1 MKTLLFTTV
10 LTMLSLVL
18 ITPLPAQPAF
28 RDVTLTG
35 KVVDVDTRLPLEFA
49 AVSLFEQ
56 ADSSLANGIITDA
69 AGLFSLEAAPG
80 LYFLKIEFL
89 GYQSRILPDIE
100 LSGEEKVVDLGVI
113 NIEPQATL
121 LGEVVVEAEASQV
134 QMALDKKIYNVS
146 KDLNAMGGTAQDIL
160 DNVPSVQ
167 VDVEGNVSLRG
178 SNNVRILIDGKPS
191 GLIGIS
197 GTGGL
202 RQLQANLIDRVEV
215 ITNPSA
221 RYEAEGM
228 AGIINIVLKK
238 ERQQGVN
245 GSFDLTTGY
254 PHNHMT
260 AFNLNYRTDKLNL
273 FANSGLSYRRFPSEG
288 SLYQEVYRGDT
299 TLLTRQFEDGERGG
313 WGGNL
318 RLGADYFINPRNIL
332 TTAFTYRK
340 GKENNEE
347 RIEYRDYLFSLDN
360 PTGISVRSDEETE
373 KENNIEYALT
383 YRRNFDREGQELVA
397 DLRYQD
403 NSENENSDLRE
414 QFFNPGWIPSGQADL
429 LQRSRNKE
437 GERMLIGQIDYVHP
451 IGEEGKFEA
460 GWRSSIR
467 RIRNDFLVEEWADDG
482 WLPLPGLSND
492 FRYDEDIHAAY
503 LIYGNKHGRFSYQ
516 LGLRPEL
523 SLVTTELLQTGEV
536 NDRRYLNLFPSTHV
550 TYDLPADN
558 AVQISYS
565 RRLRRPRFHDLNP
578 FFSFSDNR
586 NFFAGNPDLDP
597 EFTHSIEVGH
607 LKYWEQASLSSAVYF
622 RHTDG
627 EIERI
632 RRIQQ
637 DGTFLTR
644 PENLATEDAFGIDI
658 NASFN
663 PYRWWKLDGNAN
675 FFRSITNGDNVETDL
690 YRDTYSWFARATSRF
705 SIGKKLDTQLRFHYR
720 APQETTQGTRKS
732 MSSVDLA
739 ASLDVLQQH
748 GTLTLS
754 IRDLFNTRRYRFTT
768 EGENF
773 YSEGRFQ
780 RRGTMVTLSLNYRL
794 NQTKQNRRNG
804 NREERMDMEE
814 DMQF

>member
-1 MKTLLFTTV
+1 MKHILLTTI
-10 LTMLSLVL
+10 LAILCLALV
-18 ITPLPAQPAF
+18 TPGSAQPVL

-35 KVVDVDTRLPLEFA
+35 KVVDAGTQQPLEFA
-49 AVSLFEQ
+49 AVSLFVQ
-56 ADSSLANGIITDA
+56 ADSSLVNGIITDES
-69 AGLFSLEAAPG
+69 GLFTLEAPPG

-89 GYQSRILPDIE
+89 GYQPKIIHDLELLPQDQE
-100 LSGEEKVVDLGVI
+100 VDLGMI
-113 NIEPQATL
+113 DIEPQATT
-121 LGEVVVEAEASQV
+121 LGEVVVEAEAGQV

-178 SNNVRILIDGKPS
+178 SENVRILIDGKPS

-238 ERQQGVN
+238 ERQKGVN

-254 PHNHMT
+254 PNNHMG
-260 AFNLNYRTDKLNL
+260 AVNLNFRTDKLNL
-273 FANSGLSYRRFPSEG
+273 FANTGLSYRRFPGEG

-299 TLLTRQFEDGERGG
+299 TLLTQQSEDRERGG

-318 RLGADYFINPRNIL
+318 RLGADYFVNPKNIL

-340 GKENNEE
+340 GKENNDET
-347 RIEYRDYLFSLDN
+347 IEYRDYLFSLDN
-360 PTGISVRSDEETE
+360 PTDISLRSDDETE
-373 KENNIEYALT
+373 DELNLEYALT
-383 YRRNFDREGQELVA
+383 YRRNFAREGHELVA

-403 NSENENSDLRE
+403 NTEDESSDLRE
-414 QFFNPGWIPSGQADL
+414 QFFDPDWTPAGQADL
-429 LQRSRNKE
+429 IQRSQNKE
-437 GERMLIGQIDYVHP
+437 GERRLIGQVDYVHP
-451 IGEEGKFEA
+451 FGEEGKFEA

-467 RIRNDFLVEEWADDG
+467 RIKNDYLVEEWADDI
-482 WLPLPGLSND
+482 WASLPGLSNN

-523 SLVTTELLQTGEV
+523 SLVTTELMQTGEV
-536 NDRRYLNLFPSTHV
+536 NDRRYLDLFPSAHF

-565 RRLRRPRFHDLNP
+565 RRLRRPRFRDLNP

-586 NFFAGNPDLDP
+586 NFFTGNPELDP
-597 EFTHSIEVGH
+597 EFTHSIELGH
-607 LKYWEQASLSSAVYF
+607 LKYWEEASLSSAIYY

-632 RRIQQ
+632 RRIQE

-644 PENLATEDAFGIDI
+644 PENLGTEDAFGIDL

-663 PYRWWKLDGNAN
+663 PYRWWKLDGNGN
-675 FFRSITNGDNVETDL
+675 FFRSITNGENVDESF
-690 YRDTYSWFARATSRF
+690 YRDTYSWFTRVTSRF
-705 SIGKKLDTQLRFHYR
+705 TIWKKLDAQLRFHYR
-720 APQETTQGTRKS
+720 APQETTQGKRKS
-732 MSSVDLA
+732 MSSLDLA
-739 ASLDVLQQH
+739 ASMDVLGQS

-754 IRDLFNTRRYRFTT
+754 VRDVFNTRRYRFIS
-768 EGENF
+768 EGEDF

-780 RRGTMVTLSLNYRL
+780 RRSTMVTLSLNYRL
-794 NQTKQNRRNG
+794 NQSKQNRREG
-804 NREERMDMEE
+804 GRREEEDIEE
-814 DMQF
+814 EIQF